1 VRFLI
6 VLAIAA
12 GVGWYA
18 YKALSDSDE
27 ARSCASAST
36 ACMQKCRR
44 TTTETQAA
52 QECQDACRR
61 DAAACER
68 EKAGATR

>member
-12 GVGWYA
+12 GAGYYA
-18 YKALSDSDE
+18 YQAMSGGGG
-27 ARSCASAST
+27 APSCMGAET
-36 ACMQKCRR
+36 ACMQKCRN

-52 QECQDACRR
+52 QACQDACRR
-61 DAAACER
+61 DAEACER
-68 EKAGATR
+68 EKARAQ